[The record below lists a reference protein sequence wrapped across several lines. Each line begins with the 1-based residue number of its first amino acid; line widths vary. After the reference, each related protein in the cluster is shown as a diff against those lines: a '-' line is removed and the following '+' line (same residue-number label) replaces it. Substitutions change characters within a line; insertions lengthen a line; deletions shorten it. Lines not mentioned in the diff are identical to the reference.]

1 MIKQNKWMI
10 FLSSLVILLPM
21 IFGLI
26 VWDTL
31 PEQMAIHWSVSGDP
45 DGFANTAFAVLFL
58 PLFLLVMHWVCV
70 LITAADHK
78 HRDQSRKVFSM
89 VLWIMPV
96 LSLYLNCLV
105 YATAFGLDLNM
116 SCVISILLGI
126 GLIFIGNYLPKCKQ
140 NRTVGIKISW
150 TLASEANWNATHR
163 FAGKLWFICGFVA
176 LFGVFLPMTL
186 AGIFMFV
193 LMLVVVVLPM
203 VYSYRLYKK
212 QVAAGEISP
221 EAQATWRKDSKVAII
236 VSVVLLAIMIPS
248 FSVLMFTGK
257 ITATCDQ
264 ESFTVDST
272 YHKQTTVQYADIESV
287 EFRETDIPGQRTMGF
302 GSATLLLGTF
312 NNEEFGNYTRYSYT
326 KATSCVVIRVDG
338 KVLVIGLESYEQTKA
353 FYDELAKHVGED

>member
-21 IFGLI
+21 VFGLI
-26 VWDTL
+26 TWDAL

-45 DGFANTAFAVLFL
+45 DGYAGVAFAVLFL
-58 PLFLLVMHWVCV
+58 PLLLLAMHWVCIV
-70 LITAADHK
+70 TTAADNK
-78 HRDQSRKVFSM
+78 RRDQSRKVFFM

-96 LSLYLNCLV
+96 LSLYLNGLV

-116 SCVISILLGI
+116 SWVISILLGI
-126 GLIFIGNYLPKCKQ
+126 GLMFMGNYLPKCKQ
-140 NRTVGIKISW
+140 NRTVGIKVSW

-163 FAGKLWFICGFVA
+163 FAGKVWFICGLVA
-176 LFGVFLPMTL
+176 LFGVFLPITL
-186 AGIFMFV
+186 ISIFMF
-193 LMLVVVVLPM
+193 LLLLVVVVVPM

-212 QVAAGEISP
+212 QVTAGEISP
-221 EAQATWRKDSKVAII
+221 EARAAKSKDSKVAI
-236 VSVVLLAIMIPS
+236 SVTVVMLAVMIPS
-248 FSVLMFTGK
+248 FVVLMFTGK

-272 YHKQTTVQYADIESV
+272 YHEQTTVQYADIESV
-287 EFRETDIPGQRTMGF
+287 EFRETDIIGERTMGF

-326 KATSCVVIRVDG
+326 KATSCVVIRVNG
-338 KVLVIGLESYEQTKA
+338 KVLVIGLESYEQTKE
-353 FYDELAKHVGED
+353 FYDELAKHVGGK